1 MKKVDAVSKASVR
14 VVAHIFKAT
23 LTLLESLEQITLVI
37 EPRKVKFY
45 LCFGWKLDQTY
56 SWSFLTKLA
65 AQSE

>member
-45 LCFGWKLDQTY
+45 LCFG
-56 SWSFLTKLA
+56 
-65 AQSE
+65 